1 MFGSFDLAIVLL
13 QAHGEHFPEKKA
25 IIDDL
30 VAILRA
36 ENEKELEHFNRNY
49 QLMVGDGPLTEE
61 EIKDLPFGVH

>member
-1 MFGSFDLAIVLL
+1 MFGSFDIAIVLL

-30 VAILRA
+30 VAILRT

-49 QLMVGDGPLTEE
+49 QLAMCDGPITDDDAKILTAK
-61 EIKDLPFGVH
+61 IN